1 MSTRKINQKQIEAVL
16 ALPAAK
22 RYDHFIKLVADW
34 QELWGLYNDGWAMA
48 ATESGEP
55 VFPMWPAEE
64 YAARCI
70 AEQWIGYL
78 PEKFSLDELQ
88 TELLPKLK
96 KDGILPG
103 VFFLPSDKGIT
114 PTVDELQNDLKAELD
129 KYSD

>member
-1 MSTRKINQKQIEAVL
+1 MSTRMINQKQIEAVL
-16 ALPAAK
+16 ALPATK
-22 RYDHFIKLVADW
+22 RYEHFLTLVADR
-34 QELWGLYNDGWAMA
+34 QEVWGLYNDGWAMA

-70 AEQWIGYL
+70 GEQWVGYL

-88 TELLPKLK
+88 SELLPKLK
-96 KDGILPG
+96 KDGLLPG
-103 VFFLPSDKGIT
+103 VFFLPSDKGVT
-114 PTVDELQNDLKAELD
+114 RTVDELKTDLKAELD

>member
-55 VFPMWPAEE
+55 VFPMWPAGRICGPL
-64 YAARCI
+64 YCGTMDR
-70 AEQWIGYL
+70 
-78 PEKFSLDELQ
+78 
-88 TELLPKLK
+88 
-96 KDGILPG
+96 
-103 VFFLPSDKGIT
+103 VF
-114 PTVDELQNDLKAELD
+114 A
-129 KYSD
+129 